1 MKKIL
6 AIALAVAMMM
16 AAFAVGAS
24 AEAAPIVFTAQSV
37 EAEVGDI
44 ITVDIGISE
53 NHYMVNAQIWIEYD
67 PNSLEIQ
74 EVWDDI
80 DNPYFEEINTKII
93 KSNAMWAFAVPS
105 PGTAKFAFA
114 SSASTGT
121 TAGGTIFT
129 LTFKV
134 LDTAASTSEIVV
146 SVGQDDMCCNDGVT
160 NGGEDFPGEWSSEAG
175 VITVAGGAVPPV
187 EGDLTADGV
196 ADADDAALL
205 FYYVNGMEDLTEEQ
219 LAKADVNGNGVINLH
234 DAGRLFYMVNGL
246 I

>member
-105 PGTAKFAFA
+105 PGTAKFAFFCRID
-114 SSASTGT
+114 G
-121 TAGGTIFT
+121 F
-129 LTFKV
+129 
-134 LDTAASTSEIVV
+134 SEIKWHY
-146 SVGQDDMCCNDGVT
+146 GM
-160 NGGEDFPGEWSSEAG
+160 
-175 VITVAGGAVPPV
+175 VAVNFCGASAR
-187 EGDLTADGV
+187 AD
-196 ADADDAALL
+196 
-205 FYYVNGMEDLTEEQ
+205 
-219 LAKADVNGNGVINLH
+219 NLIS
-234 DAGRLFYMVNGL
+234 ARKFG
-246 I
+246 